1 MGWSA
6 RDNYGKKKR
15 RKKEKPIQQD
25 QNNTNKKCRAIYGLD
40 AQNLWCQPCRR
51 KKKCIRFMD
60 EEERLAFFNGNP
72 ALAAA
77 NAARYGLLGASS
89 NPLMFNQNPSFLS
102 AQNYFQ
108 NLANNQQLQAQQ
120 QILLR
125 QQQMARLQQGLAHQS
140 SMQQQSNTSSSSS
153 ASGTPQHQREAPLNH
168 QLPQSDTT
176 PHRTP
181 KRENINNTFVKLE
194 KTPEQDLD
202 TTLTPNNNHNNN
214 HNNFNPNNNNNS
226 LRTNPEKFTN
236 PDLNFTNQ
244 PLPNSGPMQIGGIT
258 SDSSE
263 KSINSTNSINNHIV
277 YPLNSKNSS
286 NNNNP
291 PVTSYI
297 NQPINRILAK
307 TESGVSSNSPLS
319 NHSEELAANLTAQA
333 LKLKEEAELA
343 QAKAEAANAMA
354 INAQKI
360 ALEFGSP
367 QKNIPATRLF
377 N

>member
-1 MGWSA
+1 MG
-6 RDNYGKKKR
+6 
-15 RKKEKPIQQD
+15 
-25 QNNTNKKCRAIYGLD
+25 
-40 AQNLWCQPCRR
+40 
-51 KKKCIRFMD
+51 
-60 EEERLAFFNGNP
+60 
-72 ALAAA
+72 
-77 NAARYGLLGASS
+77 
-89 NPLMFNQNPSFLS
+89 
-102 AQNYFQ
+102 
-108 NLANNQQLQAQQ
+108 
-120 QILLR
+120 
-125 QQQMARLQQGLAHQS
+125 QQGLAHQS

-202 TTLTPNNNHNNN
+202 TTLTPNNNNNNN
-214 HNNFNPNNNNNS
+214 HNNFNPNNNNNP

-263 KSINSTNSINNHIV
+263 KSINS
-277 YPLNSKNSS
+277 KNSS
-286 NNNNP
+286 NNNP

-307 TESGVSSNSPLS
+307 TESGVS
-319 NHSEELAANLTAQA
+319 
-333 LKLKEEAELA
+333 
-343 QAKAEAANAMA
+343 
-354 INAQKI
+354 
-360 ALEFGSP
+360 
-367 QKNIPATRLF
+367 
-377 N
+377 